1 MIWNCSADPW
11 KPKAGSAKVIEHLLW
26 LIVAALLIGL
36 SKGGLASAG
45 ALAVPFLAIFMNPV
59 QAAALLLPVILVTDM
74 AAIWYYHGD
83 TSPRNVAILLPAMIA
98 GIVIAALIVPYVS
111 EPLLLAF
118 TGCIGLWAVLR
129 RWFQKDTTTR
139 RDARIGPGLIW
150 GTFAGIATFITHSGA
165 PPTQA
170 YLLPQNL
177 PRLIFAGTMAIT
189 FAIAN
194 FAKIP
199 SYYALGFFEGL
210 NWPLIAF
217 LAVVGLIG
225 TVIGRWLVQTMSDKI
240 YSRAIEIL
248 LLVLSVILLTKAGI
262 SILGAPST

>member
-1 MIWNCSADPW
+1 M
-11 KPKAGSAKVIEHLLW
+11 IEHLHW
-26 LIVAALLIGL
+26 LIIAAILIGL

-59 QAAALLLPVILVTDM
+59 LAAALLLPVILVTDM
-74 AAIWYYHGD
+74 AAIWFYHGD
-83 TSPRNVAILLPAMIA
+83 TSRRNVAILLPAMIA
-98 GIVIAALIVPYVS
+98 GIVVAALIVPFVS

-118 TGCIGLWAVLR
+118 TGGIGLWAVMR
-129 RWFQKDTTTR
+129 RWSQKDTTTR
-139 RDARIGPGLIW
+139 RDARIVPGLIW

-199 SYYALGFFEGL
+199 SYHALGFFEGL
-210 NWPLIAF
+210 NWPLIAG
-217 LAVVGLIG
+217 LSVVGLVG
-225 TVIGRWLVQTMSDKI
+225 TLIGRWLVQNMPDKI
-240 YSRAIEIL
+240 YGRVIEIL
-248 LLVLSVILLTKAGI
+248 LLVLSLILLGKAAVG
-262 SILGAPST
+262 ILGAAAP